1 MEKKNFQVV
10 NMGDFKDLLEKEFNG
25 GKGKY
30 FIGQDIGLT
39 GCEVSINCLPA
50 GQSVPFVH
58 AHKKNEELYIITG
71 GSGTFF
77 IDGEEFPVQE
87 GSLIRISPN
96 GQRAL
101 KAGKQNLYFICVQ
114 SQENSLEQ
122 ATMQDGII
130 VEAKASWM

>member
-50 GQSVPFVH
+50 GESVPFVH
-58 AHKKNEELYIITG
+58 AHKKNE
-71 GSGTFF
+71 
-77 IDGEEFPVQE
+77 
-87 GSLIRISPN
+87 R
-96 GQRAL
+96 
-101 KAGKQNLYFICVQ
+101 CV
-114 SQENSLEQ
+114 
-122 ATMQDGII
+122 
-130 VEAKASWM
+130 

>member
-10 NMGDFKDLLEKEFNG
+10 NMGDFKNLLEKEFNG

-58 AHKKNEELYIITG
+58 AHKKNEELYIIIDG
-71 GSGTFF
+71 NGIFF

-87 GSLIRISPN
+87 GSLIRVSPN

-101 KAGKQNLYFICVQ
+101 KAGEQDLYFICIQ
-114 SQENSLEQ
+114 AQANSLEQ
-122 ATMQDGII
+122 ATMKDGII
-130 VEAKASWM
+130 VETKASWM